1 MTKKKASKTVK
12 KKSAKMGRPS
22 AYREEYCEKLVNHG
36 KQGLSFEAFA
46 GEVGVCKDTLY
57 EWVRRHEKFSYS
69 KRIAESHSRLF
80 WEKLTVMIATGKIQ
94 GASAAITIFALKNR
108 LGWRDRQPDE
118 AKDSGFEPVI
128 IELPT
133 KGKTMQIENKN
144 TR

>member
-12 KKSAKMGRPS
+12 KKSAKVGRPS
-22 AYREEYCEKLVNHG
+22 GYKKEYCEKLVNHG

-46 GEVGVCKDTLY
+46 GEVGVWKETLY
-57 EWVRRHEKFSYS
+57 AWTRSNPEFLDA